1 MWLALV
7 LLTFAAAGESG
18 SSSPAPADYIKVEVC
33 GTLRA
38 GMMAIGGE
46 TTGVEVRARG
56 VTWELDLGR
65 MAGGMARAESLS
77 GKKVVVK
84 GTLEVKPGVERRERA
99 IVTVTS
105 LEPAPSKTP

>member
-7 LLTFAAAGESG
+7 FMTLAAAGPSAP
-18 SSSPAPADYIKVEVC
+18 SSPGDYIKVEVC

-46 TTGVEVRARG
+46 TTGVVINARG
-56 VTWELDLGR
+56 VTWELDLAQVPGAASRAQSLDGR
-65 MAGGMARAESLS
+65 R
-77 GKKVVVK
+77 VVVK
-84 GTLEVKPGVERRERA
+84 GTLEVKRGVERRERA

-105 LEPAPSKTP
+105 LEPAPATTP

>member
-7 LLTFAAAGESG
+7 VMTLAAGPSA
-18 SSSPAPADYIKVEVC
+18 SSPGDYVKVEVC

-46 TTGVEVRARG
+46 TTGVVIAARG
-56 VTWELDLGR
+56 VTWELDLR
-65 MAGGMARAESLS
+65 QVGGAARAESLD
-77 GKKVVVK
+77 GRKVVVK
-84 GTLEVKPGVERRERA
+84 GTLEVKRGVERRERA

-105 LEPAPSKTP
+105 LEPAPSAAP

>member
-7 LLTFAAAGESG
+7 VMTLTAAGPSPA
-18 SSSPAPADYIKVEVC
+18 SSSSDYIKVEVC

-46 TTGVEVRARG
+46 TTGVVVSARG
-56 VTWELDLGR
+56 ATWELDLR
-65 MAGGMARAESLS
+65 QVAGATARAESLD
-77 GKKVVVK
+77 GRKVVVK
-84 GTLEVKPGVERRERA
+84 GTLEVKRGVERRERA

-105 LEPAPSKTP
+105 LEEAPSHTP

>member
-7 LLTFAAAGESG
+7 FMTLAAAGESA
-18 SSSPAPADYIKVEVC
+18 SSSPSDYIKVEVC

-46 TTGVEVRARG
+46 TTGVVINAKG
-56 VTWELDLGR
+56 VTWELDLRQAPG
-65 MAGGMARAESLS
+65 AMARAQSLD
-77 GKKVVVK
+77 GRKVVVK

-99 IVTVTS
+99 VVTVTS
-105 LEPAPSKTP
+105 LEPAPPATP